1 MPVYETTIRVTMLAR
16 ISVEASSREEANRKI
31 KEGDWEDERL
41 LEKVDW
47 PSGVALSSL
56 EEVK

>member
-1 MPVYETTIRVTMLAR
+1 VPVYETTIRVTMLAR